1 MKAKTSTILSFL
13 ALMCVVLLSACS
25 KDNDTPS
32 MSIGKSEIS
41 LNSKQTETIVVS
53 PSAAGCTFTT
63 ENKYIANVSADGK
76 VTPITVGTT
85 YITVSNS
92 TQNFSERCKVTV
104 TPLLNLF
111 KEPYL
116 SFGATKATVKANE
129 NRTLATETS
138 TGLGFTGENSNVT
151 LVMYVFDKQG
161 KMISA
166 AIAFPTSKMYTTM
179 DFLAERYI
187 PIGYENGYG
196 VFMSNDEKMG
206 VGITVYNTS
215 YLMIVYAPVSSS
227 KAASTDDTVQQ
238 QMIELMDSH
247 FGNR

>member
-1 MKAKTSTILSFL
+1 MKTKTSTILPFV
-13 ALMCVVLLSACS
+13 ALMCVVLFSACS
-25 KDNDTPS
+25 KDDNTPS
-32 MSIGKSEIS
+32 MSLGKSEIS

-53 PSAAGCTFTT
+53 PSAAGCTFTS

-92 TQNFSERCKVTV
+92 AQKFTSKCKVTV
-104 TPLLNLF
+104 TPIYNLF

-116 SFGATKATVKANE
+116 GFGATKATVKANE

-151 LVMYVFDKQG
+151 LVMYIFDNQG
-161 KMISA
+161 KMTSA
-166 AIAFPTSKMYTTM
+166 AVAFPTSKMYTTM

-187 PIGYENGYG
+187 PIGYEDGYG
-196 VFMSNDEKMG
+196 IFMSNDQKMG

-215 YLMIVYAPVSSS
+215 YLMIIYTPVSSS
-227 KAASTDDTVQQ
+227 KASSTDHVQQ

-247 FGNR
+247 FNQQ